1 MDIIYLLIPL
11 ALVLLVVAV
20 FAFFWAVRNDQF
32 DDLEREASRI
42 LFGDAAPE
50 RLREY
55 LAAMDDAAK
64 KSPEEDVPA

>member
-32 DDLEREASRI
+32 NDLDREASRI
-42 LFGDAAPE
+42 LF
-50 RLREY
+50 
-55 LAAMDDAAK
+55 
-64 KSPEEDVPA
+64 EEDTRIPTTKKPSDGEQN